1 MNNKRKKQEG
11 ITLLVTLLLMG
22 VLLGVSASLLNITLK
37 QFQLSGVGYSSEVAF
52 QAANA
57 GMECALYRDW
67 VSKEYDIGAL
77 RNAVQCFSSVSSS
90 DIGSDPNTNGTVDSG
105 EEQLFQYAWG
115 TNPQKCSQ
123 ISVYKFFNA
132 TAPVNLLINGV
143 DVRPSSDCP
152 ANTIC
157 TVIQAR
163 GYNVACAVTTTAS
176 RVVEREYTQIYQTAA
191 N

>member
-37 QFQLSGVGYSSEVAF
+37 QFQLSGIGYSSELAF

-67 VSKEYDIGAL
+67 VSKEYEIGAL
-77 RNAVQCFSSVSSS
+77 RNSVQCFASVSSS
-90 DIGSDPNTNGTVDSG
+90 DIGSDPNTNGNADSG
-105 EEQLFQYAWG
+105 EEQLFRYTWG
-115 TNPQKCSQ
+115 SNPQKCSQ
-123 ISVYKFFNA
+123 VSVYKFLGPA
-132 TAPVNLLINGV
+132 DLRVNGV

-152 ANTIC
+152 TNTIC

-163 GYNVACAVTTTAS
+163 GYNVACAATATAS
-176 RVVEREYTQIYQTAA
+176 RVVEREYTQIHQTAA